1 MKETMQKFKLRDYQR
16 INLEGTMKKEHL
28 DLQKAL
34 KQEQADGNNPIIA
47 LHHEQKMSPKI
58 MM

>member
-1 MKETMQKFKLRDYQR
+1 MEK
-16 INLEGTMKKEHL
+16 L

-34 KQEQADGNNPIIA
+34 KQEKLYSRQMVMMQCRIA
-47 LHHEQKMSPKI
+47 LSPKI